1 MNLKIPKEKAIN
13 ILEDR
18 LSEIDNFN
26 FNSSAW
32 KNKTEN
38 DLREIFPL
46 GSTQWLQI
54 SNIKF
59 DTYISSEKQKVLNEG
74 KNTARQL
81 VQSYI
86 DFINQ
91 YSEINEERQII
102 RDNNLEEKYNSLLND
117 WNKLAPD
124 YNKLLKD
131 LDNQLTKNESLVNE
145 IDNRDSE
152 INRIKNET
160 IQLDNVSFAKLF
172 KAFTNLK
179 FLQIISFFSIVI
191 AIIVG
196 AFKLG
201 SIYQRNEDNN
211 QIYDY
216 KTLND
221 KALKEVE
228 EHKKKLTAKDS
239 EIKKLKI
246 ENNSLLNKKIK
257 R

>member
-13 ILEDR
+13 ILEAR
-18 LSEIDNFN
+18 LSEIDDYN
-26 FNSSAW
+26 FNSTAW

-54 SNIKF
+54 SSIKF
-59 DTYISSEKQKVLNEG
+59 DTYISSEKQKILNEG

-91 YSEINEERQII
+91 YSELNEERQII
-102 RDNNLEEKYNSLLND
+102 KDNDLEQKYDSLLND
-117 WNKLAPD
+117 WNGLVPD

-131 LDNQLTKNESLVNE
+131 LDHQQTKNESLVIE

-160 IQLDNVSFAKLF
+160 IQLDNVSFSKLL
-172 KAFTNLK
+172 KAFFNLK
-179 FLQIISFFSIVI
+179 FLQIISFFSVTI
-191 AIIVG
+191 AIIAG

-216 KTLND
+216 KTVND
-221 KALKEVE
+221 KALKESGE
-228 EHKKKLTAKDS
+228 YKRKLIEKDS

-246 ENNSLLNKKIK
+246 ENNSLVKK